1 VLAAAPYMIVF
12 RIVHV
17 LAGIF
22 WAGSVYMLVAFVQP
36 SVAAIAP
43 AGAPFMTELL
53 GKRRLVDVLIA
64 LGSATVVGG
73 LFLYWHDW
81 HLYDSFGTWIGTRFG
96 ATLTVG
102 AVAAVLALVIGIL
115 GTRPNVVR
123 LLAMGR
129 SVAESGS
136 PPSPELA
143 AEIARTQ
150 NRLKL
155 FARISF
161 GLIVLAALAMALA
174 RYI

>member
-22 WAGSVYMLVAFVQP
+22 WAGSVYLLVAFVQP
-36 SVAAIAP
+36 GAAAIAP
-43 AGAPFMTELL
+43 AGAPFMAELL
-53 GKRRLVDVLIA
+53 GKRRLVDVLIG
-64 LGSATVVGG
+64 LGSVTVVGG

-102 AVAAVLALVIGIL
+102 AVAAILALAVGIF

-129 SVAESGS
+129 SVADSGG
-136 PPSPELA
+136 PPSPEMA

-150 NRLKL
+150 NRLKI
-155 FARISF
+155 FARISL
-161 GLIVLAALAMALA
+161 GLIVVAAITMAIA
-174 RYI
+174 RYL

>member
-1 VLAAAPYMIVF
+1 VVAAAPYMIVF

-17 LAGIF
+17 IAGIF
-22 WAGSVYMLVAFVQP
+22 WAGSVYMLVVFVQP

-43 AGAPFMTELL
+43 AGAPFMAELL

-64 LGSATVVGG
+64 LGSATVIGG

-81 HLYDSFGTWIGTRFG
+81 HLYGSFGTWIGTGFG

-102 AVAAVLALVIGIL
+102 AVAAILALAIGIL
-115 GTRPNVVR
+115 GTRPNVLR

-129 SVAESGS
+129 NVAESGG

-150 NRLKL
+150 NRLKNL
-155 FARISF
+155 ARISF
-161 GLIVLAALAMALA
+161 GLIVVAALAMALA
-174 RYI
+174 RYL

>member
-22 WAGSVYMLVAFVQP
+22 WGGSVYMLVVFVQP

-43 AGAPFMTELL
+43 AGAPFMAELL
-53 GKRRLVDVLIA
+53 GKRRLVDVLIG

-81 HLYDSFGTWIGTRFG
+81 HLYGGFGTFIGTRFG

-102 AVAAVLALVIGIL
+102 AVAAILALAIGIL

-129 SVAESGS
+129 SVAESGG

-150 NRLKL
+150 VRLKT
-155 FARISF
+155 FARTSF
-161 GLIVLAALAMALA
+161 GLIVVAALTMALA
-174 RYI
+174 RYL

>member
-22 WAGSVYMLVAFVQP
+22 WGGAVYMLVVFVQP

-43 AGAPFMTELL
+43 AGAPFMAELL
-53 GKRRLVDVLIA
+53 GKRKLVDALIG

-81 HLYDSFGTWIGTRFG
+81 HLYGSFGTWISTRFG

-102 AVAAVLALVIGIL
+102 AIAAILALAIGIL

-129 SVAESGS
+129 SVAESGG
-136 PPSPELA
+136 PPSPQVA
-143 AEIARTQ
+143 AEIAQTQ
-150 NRLKL
+150 NRLKV